1 MIKAMNV
8 NKKHLQQMRKFNKLQ
23 LCPVVAAINKKG
35 GVGKTFFS
43 CAMGVVA
50 AHAGLKVLIVE
61 TCEQRNTVNM
71 LARDRRV
78 PSEKEGGILELMLKP
93 DENPSKYI
101 ITSKIDNLYI
111 LPARGGMTQYFSRNF
126 PDKFPN
132 GYKSA
137 KVGLENLRKA
147 FDLIIIDSP
156 PNDDLLPKTVL
167 AACTHYFF
175 IRDSDFNS
183 GDGIAQMQS
192 ALSEVFKINGDSGEC
207 LGILMND
214 RSKNQQVCEALISTV
229 GEPPYNYLNFM
240 IPHSK
245 KPISFAA
252 TGGTGGHWLKNAF
265 QGQKV
270 TTPVELAIYDFVHF
284 LFQKTGL
291 ISEGV

>member
-1 MIKAMNV
+1 MNTFD
-8 NKKHLQQMRKFNKLQ
+8 NHLQQMKGLNKLE

-50 AHAGLKVLIVE
+50 AYAGLKVLIIE

-71 LARDRRV
+71 LARDRKV
-78 PSEKEGGILELMLKP
+78 PPEKEGGILELMLKP
-93 DENPSKYI
+93 DEHPAKYI
-101 ITSKIDNLYI
+101 IKSKVDNLFI
-111 LPARGGMTQYFSRNF
+111 LPARSGMTQYFSKNF
-126 PDKFPN
+126 QDKFPN

-137 KVGLENLRKA
+137 SVGLENLRKA

-156 PNDDLLPKTVL
+156 PNDDLLPITVL

-183 GDGIAQMQS
+183 GDGIVQMQK
-192 ALSEVFKINGDSGEC
+192 ALTDVFKITGESGDC

-214 RSKNQQVCEALISTV
+214 RSKNQQVCETLIGSI
-229 GEPPYNYLNFM
+229 GEPPFNYLNYL
-240 IPHSK
+240 IPYSK

-252 TGGTGGHWLKNAF
+252 TGGVGGFWLKNAF
-265 QGQKV
+265 KGQKV
-270 TTPVELAIYDFVHF
+270 TTPVELAIYDFMHF
-284 LFQKTGL
+284 LFLKTGL
-291 ISEGV
+291 LTEDI